1 MRKLIFIFVLLSG
14 CTDKDKYEREE
25 IKVFNDVLEEVLKK
39 RDPSSLLPDKDEWEF
54 DQLTGEIDSVST
66 LRYFDRQ
73 TKYFE
78 SFNHL
83 LTINDTL
90 KSLKEIIQKDHWLV
104 EEPIYDS
111 LTSNYL
117 KLEIIENKRSLK
129 NRIIDLR
136 QIQNIWV
143 YRQIGDTKNLDNR
156 PISNINLELSRV
168 SFDKEMKIGMFYC
181 SVLDDSQTGYRTLI
195 LVRKNSD
202 KWVMIH
208 GTNYD

>member
-1 MRKLIFIFVLLSG
+1 MKRLVFIFLLLTG
-14 CTDKDKYEREE
+14 CTDNDKYEREE
-25 IKVFNDVLEEVLKK
+25 IIVFNDVLEEVLKK
-39 RDPSSLLPDKDEWEF
+39 RHPSSLLPDKDEWQV
-54 DQLTGEIDSVST
+54 DQLTGEIDSVKT

-78 SFNHL
+78 GFNHL

-90 KSLKEIIQKDHWLV
+90 KSLKEIIQKDHWLA

-111 LTSNYL
+111 VTSNY
-117 KLEIIENKRSLK
+117 KTLETIENKRGLK

-136 QIQNIWV
+136 QIQNIWI
-143 YRQIGDTKNLDNR
+143 YRQIGDTTNLDNR
-156 PISNINLELSRV
+156 PRTNINLELSRV
-168 SFDKEMKIGMFYC
+168 TFDKEMKIGMFYC

-195 LVRKNSD
+195 LVRKDSD

>member
-1 MRKLIFIFVLLSG
+1 MKKHVFILVLLTG
-14 CTDKDKYEREE
+14 CIDNDIYEREE

-39 RDPSSLLPDKDEWEF
+39 RHPSGLLPDKDEWQV
-54 DQLTGEIDSVST
+54 DPLTGEIDSVRT

-90 KSLKEIIQKDHWLV
+90 KSLKEIIQNDHWLV

-111 LTSNYL
+111 VTSNY
-117 KLEIIENKRSLK
+117 KILEIIENERNLK

-136 QIQNIWV
+136 QLKNIWV
-143 YRQIGDTKNLDNR
+143 YRQINDTTNLDDR
-156 PISNINLELSRV
+156 PTSNINLELSRV

-195 LVRKNSD
+195 LVRKNLD

>member
-25 IKVFNDVLEEVLKK
+25 IKMFNDVLEEVLKK
-39 RDPSSLLPDKDEWEF
+39 RDPSSLLPDKDEWEY

-66 LRYFDRQ
+66 LRYYDRQ

>member
-25 IKVFNDVLEEVLKK
+25 IKMFNDVLEEVLKK
-39 RDPSSLLPDKDEWEF
+39 RAPSSLLPDKDEWEF

>member
-1 MRKLIFIFVLLSG
+1 MLLSG

-25 IKVFNDVLEEVLKK
+25 IKMFNDVLEEVLKK
-39 RDPSSLLPDKDEWEF
+39 RDPSSLLPDKDEWEY

-66 LRYFDRQ
+66 LRYYDKQ